1 MASLTKPVPA
11 VAVGLVARGAD
22 ALGRELAVPAD
33 SKRRSGIDVD
43 GDLGRVV
50 MAAGVDHELEQG
62 QRQHRRI
69 RNGPGG
75 VLADRDAVGADRRE
89 QRREVVEDI
98 GGGAP
103 MQVGDPGHQRNA
115 ARQRTE
121 AELLCAPAGLSTL
134 AHRGHQLGQQPSD
147 VGILLVASDRE

>member
-1 MASLTKPVPA
+1 MLTPWGGSSPCQ
-11 VAVGLVARGAD
+11 LD
-22 ALGRELAVPAD
+22 A
-33 SKRRSGIDVD
+33 KRRSGIDVD

-50 MAAGVDHELEQG
+50 VTPGVDHQLEQR

-69 RNGPGG
+69 RNDPGG
-75 VLADRDAVGADRRE
+75 VLADRDAVSADRRE
-89 QRREVVEDI
+89 QCREIVEDI
-98 GGGAP
+98 GGGAHV
-103 MQVGDPGHQRNA
+103 QVGDPGHQRNA

-147 VGILLVASDRE
+147 VGVLLVASDRE